1 MSGSLADL
9 FNTQLTPTGEQL
21 YRQQMPPEAS
31 NDYDMRGAWAQL
43 GGQVP
48 QGVHLTDQFKK
59 PNHPTFSAGSRYATP
74 DQSGGNWVQLPTGNW
89 AFMPSQTN
97 LSNFGQ
103 DNLQRYFDKVEPNN
117 LLLSPLDPGPPG
129 S

>member
-9 FNTQLTPTGEQL
+9 YNTPLTPVGEDL
-21 YRQQMPPEAS
+21 YRRQFDPQAS
-31 NDYDMRGAWAQL
+31 ADYDMRGAWAQL

-59 PNHPTFSAGSRYATP
+59 PNHPTFSTGSQYATG
-74 DQSGGNWVQLPTGNW
+74 DQQGGHWIELPTGQW
-89 AFMPSQTN
+89 AFMPSPTN

-103 DNLQRYFDKVEPNN
+103 QNLQRYFDKVEPGN
-117 LLLSPLDPGPPG
+117 LLLTPPPG
-129 S
+129 GS